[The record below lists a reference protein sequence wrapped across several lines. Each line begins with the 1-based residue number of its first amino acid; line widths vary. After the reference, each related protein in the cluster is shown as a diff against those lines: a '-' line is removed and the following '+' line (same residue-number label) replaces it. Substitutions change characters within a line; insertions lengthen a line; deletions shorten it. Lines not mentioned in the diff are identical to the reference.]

1 MKAVVIRAVHVNP
14 EDGQDIRP
22 KHAEAL
28 YTNYQIIV
36 QLAGG
41 EICVYYT
48 AIQKMYDIKYTTP
61 NKHSCV

>member
-1 MKAVVIRAVHVNP
+1 MKPVAIRAVHVNP
-14 EDGQDIRP
+14 EDVQDIWP

-28 YTNYQIIV
+28 YDNYKIIV

-48 AIQKMYDIKYTTP
+48 AIRKMYIKYTTS